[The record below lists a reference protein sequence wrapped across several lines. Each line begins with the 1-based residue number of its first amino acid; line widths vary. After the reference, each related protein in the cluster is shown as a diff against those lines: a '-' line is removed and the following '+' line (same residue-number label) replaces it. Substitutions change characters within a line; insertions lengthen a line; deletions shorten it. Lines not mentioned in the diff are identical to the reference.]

1 LKKGLR
7 YVSEAFFIIKN
18 IKPMSPSFPQY
29 RKYSNN
35 RNFFKINSAED
46 FEEISFIGSKRIV
59 RQYRAAILP
68 DRNLIHDLLHDPAF
82 AETITEEEYM
92 NQLNAGL

>member
-1 LKKGLR
+1 MTP
-7 YVSEAFFIIKN
+7 V
-18 IKPMSPSFPQY
+18 FPQY

-35 RNFFKINSAED
+35 RNFFKIRSAED

-59 RQYRAAILP
+59 RQYRATILP
-68 DRNLIHDLLHDPAF
+68 DRNLVQDLLHDPAF

-92 NQLNAGL
+92 NQLNTAL

>member
-1 LKKGLR
+1 
-7 YVSEAFFIIKN
+7 
-18 IKPMSPSFPQY
+18 MSPSFPQY

-35 RNFFKINSAED
+35 RNYFKIRSAED
-46 FEEISFIGSKRIV
+46 FEEISFIGSKHIV
-59 RQYRAAILP
+59 RQHRATILP
-68 DRNLIHDLLHDPAF
+68 DRNLIQDLLHDPAF

>member
-1 LKKGLR
+1 MTP
-7 YVSEAFFIIKN
+7 V
-18 IKPMSPSFPQY
+18 FPQY

-35 RNFFKINSAED
+35 RNFFKIRSAED

-59 RQYRAAILP
+59 RQHRATILP
-68 DRNLIHDLLHDPAF
+68 DRNLVQDLLYDPAF

-92 NQLNAGL
+92 NQLNARL